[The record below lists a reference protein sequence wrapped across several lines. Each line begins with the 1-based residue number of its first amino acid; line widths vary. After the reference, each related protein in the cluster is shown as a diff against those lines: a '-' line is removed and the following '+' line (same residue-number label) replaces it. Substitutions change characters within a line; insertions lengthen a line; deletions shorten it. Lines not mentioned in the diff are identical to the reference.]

1 MTSSTVEEPRA
12 DSDALTQGE
21 KAMLYDHA
29 RRWFPELVDGAS
41 GFDALPFLDH
51 EAARPW
57 FGRDV
62 DEARYFSS
70 SGTSGEPK
78 RIPWLASEDAWY
90 VGEKQEL
97 FGPWLEGC
105 ARGFISLAVGHN
117 AGSAHLVFEHL
128 GLAVHDAGLSEL
140 VEQCEA
146 VLSFEPDVLYCSPS
160 ILAGIVDAMERTG
173 QHPGSVRRV
182 ITNGEVLYPAIR
194 ARVQRF
200 FGLAPDA
207 VMDTYGSTEVGT
219 LAFSCPRCG
228 EYHFLDGLFPEAV
241 PARRLPPEVLQPGA
255 DHDVLAI
262 SSLKRTSVPIV
273 RFLTYDVL
281 AGLRRTECGGTPR
294 FTFQRIVGRCDDVVN
309 YGELFSVYELADL
322 IGGALPGARWYVF
335 NPCNDL
341 SVVIEGV
348 EPTGFR
354 DELAQRYPLH
364 AKLAELG
371 LVPPPVLHFVERFDE
386 FMERAGLVV
395 GARRKDV
402 RRILNRRLDERWLAG
417 LTSDA

>member
-1 MTSSTVEEPRA
+1 MRAVTSP
-12 DSDALTQGE
+12 ALRERMERTAELTPGE
-21 KAMLYDHA
+21 KAALYHHA
-29 RRWFPELVDGAS
+29 RRWFPELAGGATD
-41 GFDALPFLDH
+41 FDVFPFLDH
-51 EAARPW
+51 ETARPW
-57 FGRDV
+57 FRRHV
-62 DEARYFSS
+62 DGARYFSS

-78 RIPWLASEDAWY
+78 RIPWLPSEDAWY

-97 FGPWLEGC
+97 FGPWLDGC
-105 ARGFISLAVGHN
+105 RRGFISLAVGHN

-128 GLAVHDAGLSEL
+128 GLDVHDAGLSDL
-140 VEQCEA
+140 ADQCDA

-160 ILAGIVDAMERTG
+160 ILTGIVDAMDRAGRCPT
-173 QHPGSVRRV
+173 SVRRV

-200 FGLAPDA
+200 FGLSADA

-219 LAFSCPRCG
+219 LAFSCPHCSD
-228 EYHFLDGLFPEAV
+228 YHFLDGMYPEAV
-241 PARRLPPEVLQPGA
+241 PLTRLPADVRPPGA
-255 DHDVLAI
+255 GHDILAI

-281 AGLRRTECGGTPR
+281 AGLRRTICGEAQR
-294 FTFQRIVGRCDDVVN
+294 FSFERVVGRCDDVIN

-322 IGGALPGARWYVF
+322 IGGSLPGARWYVF
-335 NPCNDL
+335 NPCNDV

-348 EPTGFR
+348 EPAGFR
-354 DELAQRYPLH
+354 EELARRYPLH
-364 AKLAELG
+364 AKLVELG
-371 LVPPPVLHFVERFDE
+371 LVPPPTLCFVDRFDE

-402 RRILNRRLDERWLAG
+402 RRILTRHLDERWLAG
-417 LTSDA
+417 L